1 MSILPTSRK
10 TNLRIREQEVS
21 ESLFCASVSPFA
33 CGEGVWSLLSWG
45 WETGHQGAEN
55 GNKMA
60 PQGSSTSEGPGCPF
74 SVSPT
79 PRDKRGSQG
88 QAPLGPPLGVRDDDT
103 SPVASSFLF
112 LASRFSHPNSYS
124 FPQTKALS
132 RREDSGP
139 RTSSRGSGD
148 SGLCQLC

>member
-60 PQGSSTSEGPGCPF
+60 PRGPRPARGLAAPF
-74 SVSPT
+74 QFPQR
-79 PRDKRGSQG
+79 PGMRGSQG

-112 LASRFSHPNSYS
+112 LASRSSHPNSYS